1 MYTKTT
7 IGKHGIVIITK
18 TDGNIPIAITATRDD
33 GAKWEVKND
42 FGILDIDRHDAEA
55 FVGGFFR

>member
-7 IGKHGIVIITK
+7 IGKFGIVTITK
-18 TDGNIPIAITATRDD
+18 TAGNLPIAILATRDD

-42 FGILDIDRHDAEA
+42 FGILDTDRHDAED